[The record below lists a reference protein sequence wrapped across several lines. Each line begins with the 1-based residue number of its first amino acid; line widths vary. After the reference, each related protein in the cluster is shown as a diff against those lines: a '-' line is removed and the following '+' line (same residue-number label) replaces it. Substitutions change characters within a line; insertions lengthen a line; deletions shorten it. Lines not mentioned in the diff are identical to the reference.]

1 MFITDDIEK
10 VRSYG
15 VQKSPSNLICGVL
28 SPNGSLFSCHFVPV
42 RRRSSLVSTSQS
54 PFASWQERE
63 LFLYLD
69 RKSTRLN
76 SSHVAISYA
85 VFCLKTKT
93 PTSRSS

>member
-1 MFITDDIEK
+1 LKIFSEDIEK

-63 LFLYLD
+63 LFLYFVFRDEELVGKGTLGVLLD
-69 RKSTRLN
+69 
-76 SSHVAISYA
+76 H
-85 VFCLKTKT
+85 
-93 PTSRSS
+93 